1 MKKLGLISASV
12 AVMLV
17 FAAPAAAQSYD
28 DAIEVYQA
36 TTVQM
41 DVGKMQIVR
50 IAVTEWSTSEDR
62 EAAWAALQEGGSPA
76 VAEFLSKQSEKGFVK
91 FPDNVAYKMHY
102 AYQFEKDGKRTI
114 VMLTDRPS
122 KAWDMAAPSK
132 TGPKNLTMLKLVV
145 DADSGKGEGDMIAA
159 AEVMLE
165 DGKLSINAIGTQPI
179 RFTKV
184 TQTKPDKKKK

>member
-1 MKKLGLISASV
+1 MNRCTVCV
-12 AVMLV
+12 ALLLA

-28 DAIEVYQA
+28 EAIEVYQA

-50 IAVTEWSTSEDR
+50 IAVTEWSTPEVR
-62 EAAWAALQEGGSPA
+62 QAAWAAFEEGGSSA
-76 VAEFLSKQSEKGFVK
+76 VGQFLSEQSEKGFVK

-132 TGPKNLTMLKLVV
+132 TEPKNLTMLKLVV

-159 AEVMLE
+159 AELVRDE
-165 DGKLSINAIGTQPI
+165 DGNLRINIVGTQPI

-184 TQTKPDKKKK
+184 TQTKPDKKKKK